1 VAAHYKVSAE
11 KDGKTYH
18 ADIWHHYFRFSNWVE
33 RAQLDLPEAIE
44 EVCVNSGEKNRE
56 NEVDLLSV
64 EEFAPY
70 VEFFQVL
77 PFHINPISN

>member
-1 VAAHYKVSAE
+1 VK
-11 KDGKTYH
+11 
-18 ADIWHHYFRFSNWVE
+18 
-33 RAQLDLPEAIE
+33 
-44 EVCVNSGEKNRE
+44 KNRE